1 MSKKRRRPPVHS
13 SAAKIE
19 NAIGPIERIDFLLEA
34 AGECYRRREVHKD
47 YANYVAIAFDMLED
61 EMVGLRMMLYG
72 EDLAP

>member
-1 MSKKRRRPPVHS
+1 MSKKRSRPAVHS
-13 SAAKIE
+13 AAAKIE
-19 NAIGPIERIDFLLEA
+19 DAIRPIERIDFLLEA
-34 AGECYRRREVHKD
+34 AGECYRRRETHKD

>member
-13 SAAKIE
+13 AAAKIE
-19 NAIGPIERIDFLLEA
+19 NAIRPIDRIDFLLDA
-34 AGECYRRREVHKD
+34 AGECYRRRETHKD

-61 EMVGLRMMLYG
+61 EIVGLRMVLYG